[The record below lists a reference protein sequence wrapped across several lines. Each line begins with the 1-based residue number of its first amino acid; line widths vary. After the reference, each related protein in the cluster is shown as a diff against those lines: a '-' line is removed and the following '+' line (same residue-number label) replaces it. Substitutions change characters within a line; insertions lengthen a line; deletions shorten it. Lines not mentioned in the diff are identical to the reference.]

1 MNKKFIITIA
11 LVLSGFCNFL
21 FSQNNIQSNDHFEIS
36 KNLEIFSSVYKTVYE
51 NYVDEPNTGELM
63 RIGIDAMLKSLDPYT
78 EYKSSAEIEDFRF
91 MATGQYGGI
100 GALIQQQGDYVVISE
115 PYKGFPADKAGLKA
129 GDKIL
134 KIEDKD
140 VKGKT
145 SSEVSELMKGEPNT
159 NFKITIER
167 YNNDKP
173 LEFNLVREKVSIP
186 SVTHYEVLKDNI
198 GYIYLSGFTANASG
212 EVLEAYNNMQK
223 ETKLEGLILDVRSN
237 GGGLLQEAVNIINL
251 FVPKG
256 ELIVSTK
263 SRENRKNSFYK
274 TTKNPVN
281 TEIPLVVLIN
291 GASASA
297 SEILSGS
304 IQDLD
309 RGVIIGQRSF
319 GKGLVQNI
327 IPTAYNSQVK
337 VTISKYYIP
346 SGRCIQAIDYSHKDK
361 DGNWTKVPDSLMTSF
376 TTKNGRIV
384 YEGAG
389 IDPDIN
395 VEIPDAGEISANL
408 FVNHHFFNFATKFY
422 YDNIDLNPDPKTFEI
437 TDDIWNSFVEYLK
450 DEDFEYT
457 TSIEKQFERFQKNLK
472 EEKYYSSLEGAVND
486 FSKSLEKTKKLDLD
500 TYRDRIEYLLGTEII
515 TRYDYNV
522 GRVVYALRHDEEIDT
537 AIEVLK
543 DKERYNKIL
552 TDTNANKNKNQDKN

>member
-1 MNKKFIITIA
+1 MNKRLIIAI
-11 LVLSGFCNFL
+11 VLASFCNFL
-21 FSQNNIQSNDHFEIS
+21 FSQSTVQQNDHFEIS

-78 EYKSSAEIEDFRF
+78 EYKSSSEIEDFRF

-100 GALIQQQGDYVVISE
+100 GALIQQQGDFVVISE

-159 NFKITIER
+159 KFKITVER

-173 LEFNLVREKVSIP
+173 LEFDLIREKVSIP
-186 SVTHYEVLKDNI
+186 SVTHYEVLEDNI

-251 FVPKG
+251 FVPKD

-263 SRENRKNSFYK
+263 GRENRKNSIYK

-281 TEIPLVVLIN
+281 TDIPLVVLIN

-327 IPTAYNSQVK
+327 LPTAYNSQVK

-376 TTKNGRIV
+376 STRNGRTV

-395 VEIPDAGEISANL
+395 IEIPDAGEISTNL
-408 FVNHHFFNFATKFY
+408 FINHHFFNFATKFY
-422 YDNIDLNPDPKTFEI
+422 YENIDLNPDPKTFEI
-437 TDDIWNSFVEYLK
+437 TDEIWNSFVDYLK
-450 DEDFEYT
+450 DVDFEYT
-457 TSIEKQFERFQKNLK
+457 TSIEKQFERFQENLK
-472 EEKYYSSLEGAVND
+472 KEKYYDSLEDAVKE
-486 FSKSLEKTKKLDLD
+486 FSKNLEKTKNLDLD

-515 TRYDYNV
+515 TRYDYNY
-522 GRVVYALRHDEEIDT
+522 GRIIYALRHDEEVDT

-543 DKERYNKIL
+543 DKKRYNDIL
-552 TDTNANKNKNQDKN
+552 TNTNKKD